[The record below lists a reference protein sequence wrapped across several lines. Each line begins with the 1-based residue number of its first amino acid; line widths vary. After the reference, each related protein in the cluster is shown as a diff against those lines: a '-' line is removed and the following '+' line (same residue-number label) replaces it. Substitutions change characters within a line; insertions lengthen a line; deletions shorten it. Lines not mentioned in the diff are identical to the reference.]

1 MKIFADGA
9 DLESI
14 IALADDP
21 LISGFTTNP
30 TLMRKAG
37 VDDYE
42 AFARKVLETIT
53 DQPIS
58 FEVFA
63 DEPAEMVRQA
73 RLIASWGDN
82 VYVKIPVTNT
92 EGVPSDDVI
101 RELVRRRRAAQRHRA
116 DDHRPGRGVAAA
128 LDGRPRPRRLGL
140 RRAHRRHRPRP
151 GAAHGRGARRRSR
164 RDPKL
169 ELLWASPREVLNILQ
184 AERGRRATSS
194 P

>member
-1 MKIFADGA
+1 MKIYADGA

-21 LISGFTTNP
+21 RISGFTTNP

-53 DQPIS
+53 DHPIS

-63 DEPAEMVRQA
+63 DEPTEMVRQA
-73 RLIASWGDN
+73 RLIASWGEN

-92 EGVPSDDVI
+92 DGRTQRRRDP
-101 RELVRRRRAAQRHRA
+101 RAVRRRRAPQRHRA
-116 DDHRPGRGVAAA
+116 DD
-128 LDGRPRPRRLGL
+128 DS
-140 RRAHRRHRPRP
+140 
-151 GAAHGRGARRRSR
+151 RRSR
-164 RDPKL
+164 R
-169 ELLWASPREVLNILQ
+169 WPR
-184 AERGRRATSS
+184 ARGRRPATWSRSS
-194 P
+194 PAGSPTPAATRSR